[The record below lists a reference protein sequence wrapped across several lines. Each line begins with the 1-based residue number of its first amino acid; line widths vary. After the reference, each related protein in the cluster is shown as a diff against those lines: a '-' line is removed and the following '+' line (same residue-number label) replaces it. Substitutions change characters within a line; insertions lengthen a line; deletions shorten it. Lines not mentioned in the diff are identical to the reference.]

1 MAKKQ
6 YPALSN
12 PFPLIGYNGP
22 VYFCD
27 REKELAALMEA
38 IHNGRNV
45 SLIAR
50 RRIGKSA
57 LLEHMVYTLNQ
68 SASWTI
74 IYIDLIKTSSLQE
87 LYKILAQVI
96 YESRTKGF
104 LSKISE
110 AEIMNRLRLT
120 LSINAITQLP
130 EISIDL
136 KKNQVSQSITSLL
149 NWLASNKNTL
159 IIFDEFQQILT
170 YKEKNTEG
178 FLRSEMMRL
187 PGIRFIFS
195 GSDQHILEDMF
206 RNSSRPFYN
215 STQNLALLPID
226 AVVYKKFISNHF
238 KKAKRTIS
246 AEALEFVLFVSDG
259 ETFAVQKIC
268 NAIYSSGI
276 PTITLPL
283 AKEIFARVL
292 HEQQSYYERIRALLG
307 ADSVQFGLLRAVAR
321 SGEVS
326 EITGAE
332 FMRANLFSNSS
343 SIFKAIRSLEGY
355 QLVSKKVTPDGKMIY
370 FINDALFKS
379 WLNTLPS

>member
-1 MAKKQ
+1 
-6 YPALSN
+6 
-12 PFPLIGYNGP
+12 
-22 VYFCD
+22 
-27 REKELAALMEA
+27 
-38 IHNGRNV
+38 
-45 SLIAR
+45 
-50 RRIGKSA
+50 
-57 LLEHMVYTLNQ
+57 
-68 SASWTI
+68 
-74 IYIDLIKTSSLQE
+74 
-87 LYKILAQVI
+87 
-96 YESRTKGF
+96 
-104 LSKISE
+104 
-110 AEIMNRLRLT
+110 MNRLRIT
-120 LSINAITQLP
+120 LSINPITQLP
-130 EISIDL
+130 DISIEL
-136 KKNQVSQSITSLL
+136 KKSQVAQSMTSLL

-159 IIFDEFQQILT
+159 IILDEFQQILT
-170 YKEKNTEG
+170 YQDKNTEG

-238 KKAKRTIS
+238 RKAKRTIS
-246 AEALEFVLFVSDG
+246 AETLDFIMFVSDG

-276 PTITLPL
+276 PTITLPI

-292 HEQQSYYERIRALLG
+292 DEQQPYYERIRALLG
-307 ADSVQFGLLRAVAR
+307 ADSVQFALLRAISR

-332 FMRANLFSNSS
+332 FMTANQFSNSS

-355 QLVSKKVTPDGKMIY
+355 QLVSKKVTPEGKMAY

>member
-1 MAKKQ
+1 
-6 YPALSN
+6 
-12 PFPLIGYNGP
+12 
-22 VYFCD
+22 
-27 REKELAALMEA
+27 MEA
-38 IHNGRNV
+38 VSNGRNV

-57 LLEHMVYTLNQ
+57 LLEHLVYTLKQ
-68 SASWTI
+68 TAPWTI
-74 IYIDLIKTSSLQE
+74 IYIDLVKTSSLQE

-96 YESRTKGF
+96 YESRSKGF

-110 AEIMNRLRLT
+110 VEIMNRLRIT
-120 LSINAITQLP
+120 LSINPITQLP
-130 EISIDL
+130 DISIDL
-136 KKNQVSQSITSLL
+136 KKNQVAQSMTSLL

-159 IIFDEFQQILT
+159 IILDEFQQILT
-170 YKEKNTEG
+170 YQDKNTEG

-226 AVVYKKFISNHF
+226 AVVYKKFINNHF

-246 AEALEFVLFVSDG
+246 AETLDFIMFVSDG

-276 PTITLPL
+276 PTITLPI

-292 HEQQSYYERIRALLG
+292 DEQQPYYERIRALLG
-307 ADSVQFGLLRAVAR
+307 ADSVQFALLRAISR

-332 FMRANLFSNSS
+332 FMTANQFSNSS

-355 QLVSKKVTPDGKMIY
+355 QLVSKKVTPEGKMAY